1 MMRGSRTEKIVFG
14 GASAFVFA
22 FLYLPLALIVLYA
35 FNETNINSWPFP
47 GFSTRWFDK
56 LFHDQVPRDA
66 AWLSVRIATVS
77 TALALLFG
85 TSMAFAFA
93 RFRFFGKELIN
104 FAVTLPIILPGV
116 ITGVA
121 LASFFLFTN
130 TDLSTRTVIIGH
142 TTFCIVLVFNNV
154 LARLRRVSP
163 SLEEASRDLG
173 ASGFQ
178 TFRHV
183 TFPTIRTALV
193 AGALLSFALSFDE
206 IAVTFFLAGRGHHD
220 AAALDPRRLPQ
231 QPERPG
237 GERRRNGHPRV
248 LAADDRARRLPD
260 ARRGRDSGRAGVA
273 GRISRPA
280 SACSN
285 ERQRCSIETLLDPWP
300 FGALQL
306 IPAHVSA
313 ESFSVITSPA
323 PTFTADAG
331 PACSLKSLLGARS
344 GGRPSSDCQ
353 PSLGAAWPGPVRLTF
368 EPQLPEQSTRQST
381 VWSPSW
387 PSQLPSPE

>member
-1 MMRGSRTEKIVFG
+1 MTGSRGEKWVFG
-14 GASAFVFA
+14 ATSALVLL

-35 FNETNINSWPFP
+35 FNKTTINSWPFP
-47 GFSTRWFDK
+47 GFSTRWFEK
-56 LFHDQVPRDA
+56 LYHDEVPREA
-66 AWLSVRIATVS
+66 AWLSVRIAFASTV
-77 TALALLFG
+77 LALLLG

-130 TDLSTRTVIIGH
+130 NDLSTRTVIIGH

-206 IAVTFFLAGRGHHD
+206 IAVTFFLAGADTTTLPLWILGAFRNSQGVPEVN
-220 AAALDPRRLPQ
+220 AAATVILVVSLPAIAIAGYLMR
-231 QPERPG
+231 EEG
-237 GERRRNGHPRV
+237 ATRV
-248 LAADDRARRLPD
+248 
-260 ARRGRDSGRAGVA
+260 VQ
-273 GRISRPA
+273 
-280 SACSN
+280 
-285 ERQRCSIETLLDPWP
+285 E
-300 FGALQL
+300 
-306 IPAHVSA
+306 
-313 ESFSVITSPA
+313 
-323 PTFTADAG
+323 
-331 PACSLKSLLGARS
+331 
-344 GGRPSSDCQ
+344 
-353 PSLGAAWPGPVRLTF
+353 
-368 EPQLPEQSTRQST
+368 
-381 VWSPSW
+381 
-387 PSQLPSPE
+387 